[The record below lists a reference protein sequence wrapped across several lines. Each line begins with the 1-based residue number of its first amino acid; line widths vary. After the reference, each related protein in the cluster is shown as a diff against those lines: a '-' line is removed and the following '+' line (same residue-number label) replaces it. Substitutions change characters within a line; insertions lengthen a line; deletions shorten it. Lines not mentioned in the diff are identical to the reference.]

1 MDELEELDERF
12 EDQVTLLHAT
22 ICQAMAE
29 PMRILIVFAL
39 SKRAMYVHELAE
51 VLQKPPSTVSRHLKV
66 LRDRRI
72 VITERDGTSVKYSL
86 TDARVVD
93 ALNIM
98 RSVLRDMMSRDAE
111 LVR

>member
-1 MDELEELDERF
+1 MDERF
-12 EDQVTLLHAT
+12 EHQVTLLHAT

-29 PMRILIVFAL
+29 PMRILIIYAL
-39 SKRAMYVHELAE
+39 GERPMYVHELADMLE
-51 VLQKPPSTVSRHLKV
+51 KPQSTVSRHLKI

-72 VITERDGTSVKYSL
+72 VIAERDGTSVKYSL
-86 TDARVVD
+86 ADARVLD

-111 LVR
+111 LVL